1 MSTGDGFLRFRP
13 SASPRW
19 DIVLGSIA
27 DEVERLGQRDGWGE
41 SLIFKVNLVLE
52 ELATNIISY
61 GRDKGRRCPDI
72 EIHIASRTD
81 ELAIEISDDGRPF
94 DPLNDAPPAPV
105 IDEKTEVAPVGGLGV
120 HLVRNLMDSL
130 SYRYEGGRNR
140 LSMTARRD

>member
-1 MSTGDGFLRFRP
+1 MSTGEGFLRFRP
-13 SASPRW
+13 SASPRR

-41 SLIFKVNLVLE
+41 SLTFKVNLVLE
-52 ELATNIISY
+52 ELATNIIAY
-61 GRDKGRRCPDI
+61 GGREGRQHPDI
-72 EIHIASRTD
+72 EIHIASRND

-94 DPLNDAPPAPV
+94 DPLNDAPPARV
-105 IDEKTEVAPVGGLGV
+105 VDEKTEIAPVGGLGI
-120 HLVRNLMDSL
+120 HLVRNMMDSL

>member
-1 MSTGDGFLRFRP
+1 MSTGDGFLTFRP
-13 SASPRW
+13 SVSRRW

-27 DEVERLGQRDGWGE
+27 DEVERLGRREGWGAA
-41 SLIFKVNLVLE
+41 LTFKVNLVLE

-61 GRDKGRRCPDI
+61 GGGEGRRDPDI
-72 EIHIASRTD
+72 EIHIASRND

-105 IDEKTEVAPVGGLGV
+105 IDEKTEIAPVGGMGL
-120 HLVRNLMDSL
+120 HLVRNMMDSL

-140 LSMTARRD
+140 LSMTTRRD